1 MTHLYSLNSTFICGI
16 SFSSF
21 LYASDIS
28 FSKIEE
34 QMLLNP
40 PASGGHT
47 DEVII
52 YSNVRNRTVNQAL
65 DQQFHRIE
73 NMMFIN
79 TVVESDSGDYSLTD
93 DECD

>member
-1 MTHLYSLNSTFICGI
+1 MTYLNSLSGTFIFSF

-28 FSKIEE
+28 FNEIEE
-34 QMLLNP
+34 RMLLNP
-40 PASGGHT
+40 PASGGHAS
-47 DEVII
+47 EVII
-52 YSNVRNRTVNQAL
+52 YSNVRNKTVNKAL

-73 NMMFIN
+73 NMMFVN
-79 TVVESDSGDYSLTD
+79 TVIESDTGDYSLTD